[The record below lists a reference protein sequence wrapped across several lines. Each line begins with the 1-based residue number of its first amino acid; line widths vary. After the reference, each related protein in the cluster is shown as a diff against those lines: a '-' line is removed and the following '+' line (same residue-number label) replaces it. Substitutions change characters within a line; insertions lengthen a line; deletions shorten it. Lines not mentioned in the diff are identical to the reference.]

1 MPRELVDRRH
11 EAELLRQAHA
21 GPPSLVIVMG
31 RRRVGKSFL
40 LARVLTDER
49 VVSFQAD
56 EQDQRGHLDL
66 LAAEASRLLP
76 GSPPLRFGDWDEALL
91 FFAAQ
96 AEQRQVTL
104 ILDEFQH
111 LCSAQ
116 PALPSIIQRHWDR
129 WQRDELP
136 LTLVLSGSALSFMEG
151 LLSHGAPLYGRA
163 TQRPFLQPLDYRDA
177 AGFVSTTDPEALLR
191 RYAVIGGTPQYQ
203 AWAGDRRLETVLRTA
218 VLAKGQPLYED
229 PLHLLREGEG
239 VRDPATYFS
248 ILRAIAG
255 GATQHNQIATRTDIA
270 SSNLG
275 SRLLRLEELGYVTG
289 WAPLS
294 ADGPEPRRTSW
305 RIADP
310 YFAFYFRYVFPN
322 RSRLERGLVDEV
334 AREITADLDNIMG
347 RAFEDACRTWVGRY
361 AGESVVGG
369 SEQLGSWWSRD
380 GSVEI
385 DVVGVRKGRYAL
397 LGSCRWRRT
406 IGSDVLD
413 GLHEAQAALGGK
425 AMGARLALFARRG
438 FTAEL
443 RERAEAERVLLV
455 TAADLFAPAP
465 TDAAAAPAGGGS

>member
-1 MPRELVDRRH
+1 MARELIDRER
-11 EAELLRQAHA
+11 EAALLRAAQSS
-21 GPPSLVIVMG
+21 PPALAIVRG
-31 RRRVGKSFL
+31 RRRIGKSFL
-40 LARVLTDER
+40 LARVLTGER

-66 LAAEASRLLP
+66 LAVEAARLLP
-76 GSPPLRFGDWDEALL
+76 GSPPLRFGDWDEALH

-96 AEQRQVTL
+96 AEQAQVTV
-104 ILDEFQH
+104 ILDEFQF
-111 LCSAQ
+111 LCAAQ

-129 WQRDELP
+129 WDREELP

-151 LLSHGAPLYGRA
+151 LLLDNAPLYGRA
-163 TQRPFLQPLDYRDA
+163 TQRPFLHPLDYRDA
-177 AGFVSTTDPEALLR
+177 AGFVTTTDPEALLR

-203 AWAGDRRLETVLRTA
+203 TWAGDRRLETVLRSA
-218 VLAKGQPLYED
+218 VLAKDHPLYED

-255 GATQHNQIATRTDIA
+255 GATQHNQIATRTGIA

-275 SRLLRLEELGYVTG
+275 ARLGRLEELGYLTG

-322 RSRLERGLVDEV
+322 RSRLERGLVEEV
-334 AREITADLDNIMG
+334 AREIGADLDNIMG
-347 RAFEDACRTWVGRY
+347 RAFEDACRSWAGSYADEQAVG
-361 AGESVVGG
+361 A

-397 LGSCRWRRT
+397 LGSCKWRRT
-406 IGSDVLD
+406 VGVDVLD
-413 GLHEAQAALGGK
+413 DLHEAQAALGGK

-455 TAADLFAPAP
+455 TAADLF
-465 TDAAAAPAGGGS
+465 

>member
-1 MPRELVDRRH
+1 MARELVDRRH
-11 EAELLRQAHA
+11 EAELLRQAQA
-21 GPPSLVIVMG
+21 APPSLAILSG
-31 RRRVGKSFL
+31 RRRIGKSFL
-40 LARVLTDER
+40 LARVLGGER

-66 LAAEASRLLP
+66 LAAEAARLLP
-76 GSPPLRFGDWDEALL
+76 GAPPLRFGDWDEALR
-91 FFAAQ
+91 FFTAQ
-96 AEQRQVTL
+96 AEQAQLTL
-104 ILDEFQH
+104 ILDEFQY
-111 LCSAQ
+111 LCAAQ
-116 PALPSIIQRHWDR
+116 PALPSIVQRHWDR

-151 LLSHGAPLYGRA
+151 LLGHGAPLYGRA
-163 TQRPFLQPLDYRDA
+163 TQRPFLGPLDYRDA
-177 AGFVSTTDPEALLR
+177 AGFVSTREPEALLR

-203 AWAGDRRLETVLRTA
+203 AWAGDRRLETVLRNA

-248 ILRAIAG
+248 ILRAISG
-255 GATQHNQIATRTDIA
+255 GATQHNQIATRTGI
-270 SSNLG
+270 SSGNLG
-275 SRLLRLEELGYVTG
+275 TRLTRLEQLGYLVG

-310 YFAFYFRYVFPN
+310 YFAFFFRYVFPN
-322 RSRLERGLVDEV
+322 RSRLERGLVAEV
-334 AREITADLDNIMG
+334 AREITADLDNLMG

-361 AGESVVGG
+361 ADEPAVGG

-380 GSVEI
+380 GSVEV

-397 LGSCRWRRT
+397 LGSCKWRRT
-406 IGSDVLD
+406 VGAEVLD
-413 GLHEAQAALGGK
+413 DLHEAQAALGGK

-443 RERAEAERVLLV
+443 RERAADERVLLV
-455 TAADLFAPAP
+455 TAADLFA
-465 TDAAAAPAGGGS
+465 